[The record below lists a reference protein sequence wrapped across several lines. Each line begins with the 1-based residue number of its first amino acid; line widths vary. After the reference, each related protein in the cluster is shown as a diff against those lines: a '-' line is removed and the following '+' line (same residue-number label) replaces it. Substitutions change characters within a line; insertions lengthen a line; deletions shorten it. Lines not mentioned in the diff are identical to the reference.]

1 MLCWSHIFGNS
12 LAFQWSLR
20 TTTKNC
26 WQDKDNCE
34 MCKAIK
40 PYTSQ
45 QDCSSS
51 TYHKVRYKENAI
63 GPNNFTEVICYNFT
77 TNKSKSYRKNQSHW
91 EVHIPWL
98 AIASGFC
105 SKHWSQNT
113 TFRNQNTFLVF
124 SMQISSKTREQI
136 LWRIWIDVMSFSP
149 SFFSHLT
156 ASVVLLRPLSFFNSS
171 LIAPPVV
178 IVLNSF
184 HLCVIERAVILPW
197 YQNEPANMLFI

>member
-34 MCKAIK
+34 LCKAIK

-77 TNKSKSYRKNQSHW
+77 TNKSISYRKKQSHW

-113 TFRNQNTFLVF
+113 TFHNQNTFLVF
-124 SMQISSKTREQI
+124 SMRISTKTREQI
-136 LWRIWIDVMSFSP
+136 LWRIWNKLIVFRLLQTGGLAVPHRAVSP
-149 SFFSHLT
+149 SQRISY
-156 ASVVLLRPLSFFNSS
+156 
-171 LIAPPVV
+171 V
-178 IVLNSF
+178 IGRWLAMPCRLARYWVAHGS
-184 HLCVIERAVILPW
+184 
-197 YQNEPANMLFI
+197 